1 MIGYKLFPIRRYE
14 PCSYPEF
21 RPKTSYIRKAYIFT
35 MLLVVGRA
43 IEAAAKLDSTVK
55 DIFSQ
60 LPEGFCFCL
69 GVGPKGPWLVARKD
83 KKGCLRYLG
92 WQKRAAKAHLSL
104 TIKNVSSA
112 MRVFTFQESTA
123 QAFSYDRFQVEG
135 SLPQALAFM
144 RALDRVE
151 VYLLPKIIAK
161 LAVKRYP
168 DSSELPVLKKHL
180 NRILIYLMA
189 FSPGLIR
196 VIYKNI

>member
-1 MIGYKLFPIRRYE
+1 
-14 PCSYPEF
+14 
-21 RPKTSYIRKAYIFT
+21 
-35 MLLVVGRA
+35 
-43 IEAAAKLDSTVK
+43 
-55 DIFSQ
+55 
-60 LPEGFCFCL
+60 
-69 GVGPKGPWLVARKD
+69 
-83 KKGCLRYLG
+83 
-92 WQKRAAKAHLSL
+92 
-104 TIKNVSSA
+104 
-112 MRVFTFQESTA
+112 
-123 QAFSYDRFQVEG
+123 VEG

-168 DSSELPVLKKHL
+168 DSSELPALKKHL